1 MLRFF
6 PFCLTDCLCLFYM
19 DLAVLNKKALFS
31 TPPGHGESCLMTGEN
46 QPTQDLTLASPS
58 LQFP

>member
-1 MLRFF
+1 
-6 PFCLTDCLCLFYM
+6 M
-19 DLAVLNKKALFS
+19 DLAALNKKALFS
-31 TPPGHGESCLMTGEN
+31 TPPGHGESCLMTGEY